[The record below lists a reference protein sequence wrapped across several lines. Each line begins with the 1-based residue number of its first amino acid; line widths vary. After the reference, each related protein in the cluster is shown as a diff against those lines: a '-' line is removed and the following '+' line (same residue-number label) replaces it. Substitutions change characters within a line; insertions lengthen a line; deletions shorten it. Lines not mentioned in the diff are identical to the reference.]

1 MVGLKQFHF
10 ERVLGFKAQSACP
23 VNQPVRI
30 KRVPNSAT
38 TFGLEFKT
46 RRRTAQANGVSALGL
61 LLRGGSVFLGD
72 VLGHVLPLWPH
83 VRVELKRLK
92 MNFGL
97 NVRAQALERHI

>member
-10 ERVLGFKAQSACP
+10 ERMLGFKAQGACP

-30 KRVPNSAT
+30 KRVPNAAT

-46 RRRTAQANGVSALGL
+46 SRRTALANGVAALRL
-61 LLRGGSVFLGD
+61 LLWGGSVFLGE

-83 VRVELKRLK
+83 VRVELKGLE

-97 NVRAQALERHI
+97 NVRA